1 MLVLP
6 PFFTIAVVLLRSED
20 AITLA
25 CAKAAKNIELM
36 RRILLLLQTPPI
48 SSLTSSVQVM
58 FYLFII
64 LVYIPIERE
73 GRKKNRRRRAVIK
86 AGSEG
91 GVVIAGASMLRG
103 VGRQIRLHKTTRLG
117 FLVGG
122 IEKQQILN

>member
-36 RRILLLLQTPPI
+36 RRILLLQTPPI